1 MIETIVFPDAVEI
14 VCDELR
20 TRLAT
25 VTVTSQVPTSRSSDT
40 SFVRVTRVGGVR
52 RNLVTDEATLTVE
65 AWAPTE
71 QAAHDLNQLCR
82 AYLYAMP
89 GGGSVY
95 RVTEIGGP
103 AFLPDPDSDQP
114 RVSFTA
120 AVATK
125 GAAV

>member
-1 MIETIVFPDAVEI
+1 MIEAIVFPDAVEL

-20 TRLAT
+20 ARLDT
-25 VTVTSQVPTSRSSDT
+25 VHVGSQVPTTRPT

-52 RNLVTDEATLTVE
+52 RSLVADEATLTVE
-65 AWAPTE
+65 SWASTE

-89 GGGSVY
+89 GDGFVY
-95 RVTEIGGP
+95 RITEIGGP

-114 RVSFTA
+114 RFSFTA
-120 AVATK
+120 AVVTR
-125 GAAV
+125 GDAA